1 MAIHDFSIL
10 DYLID
15 EKPISVMANGVA
27 HYQGQKENIAY
38 ITLVYNNN
46 FIANIHVNWISPLK
60 IRKILIGCDQKMLV
74 YDDLEPTE
82 KIKIFDKGILS
93 TKDNYNSYQIRVGYR
108 MGDVYSPHLE
118 NTEALNAVI
127 KHFRNCIINKSKPLT
142 DGLSGLRVVKIIE
155 AATSSMENSGEPVKI

>member
-1 MAIHDFSIL
+1 
-10 DYLID
+10 
-15 EKPISVMANGVA
+15 MANGVA

-46 FIANIHVNWISPLK
+46 FIANIHINWISPLK

-82 KIKIFDKGILS
+82 KLKFLIKVSYLQKTITIRIKSELVIEWVMLFSSSGKYRGIECCNK
-93 TKDNYNSYQIRVGYR
+93 T
-108 MGDVYSPHLE
+108 
-118 NTEALNAVI
+118 
-127 KHFRNCIINKSKPLT
+127 FRNCIINKSKPLT
-142 DGLSGLRVVKIIE
+142 DGLSGLKLVKIIE